1 MDQSMFQEEFD
12 DTWMFFGS
20 SDEEDG
26 RSQLFLSFF
35 QF

>member
-1 MDQSMFQEEFD
+1 MDQSMLEEEFD
-12 DTWMFFGS
+12 DTWMFSGS